1 MKKYLSVTALAAR
14 GVVYKLLGLTLLCA
28 LLRAGEFWLRLRAEL
43 KLPEAAPNIQWLL
56 NDSRQS
62 LIFGICFILLYAA
75 LCTVGLHARGG
86 HPGYTLYRL
95 RVSERVTAVLWAAV
109 FAAALLI
116 FWAAQAGASLLLCR
130 LYAAR
135 VGAEAYDNQT
145 FFVLFY
151 QNRLLHSLLP
161 LDETSRWLR
170 NFCMAAGLGLSA
182 SAFSYRQRRGKL
194 DYPAAAWGIY
204 AAFIFP
210 YGTGSFVHDMLMSL
224 IFLFA
229 AGISLYRIWEGGCYE
244 A

>member
-170 NFCMAAGLGLSA
+170 NFCMAAGLPCGGVGDICRLYLPLRHGQLCPRYADEPHLSV
-182 SAFSYRQRRGKL
+182 RGGHF
-194 DYPAAAWGIY
+194 AVSHMG
-204 AAFIFP
+204 
-210 YGTGSFVHDMLMSL
+210 GRML
-224 IFLFA
+224 
-229 AGISLYRIWEGGCYE
+229 
-244 A
+244 